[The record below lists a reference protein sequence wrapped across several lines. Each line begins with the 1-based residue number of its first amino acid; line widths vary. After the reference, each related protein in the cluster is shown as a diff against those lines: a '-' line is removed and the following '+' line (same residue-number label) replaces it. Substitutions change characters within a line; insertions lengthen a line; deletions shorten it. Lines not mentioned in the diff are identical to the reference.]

1 MERSDAVKKGQRV
14 ICLKI
19 GGRAAADDS
28 SMNELVAEI
37 RELSNDTRFIVVH
50 GGGAEVTRLSE
61 RLGFTP
67 TFEDG
72 VRMTSPGEMD
82 VVDMVLSGTMNK
94 TLVRRFAAAG
104 VRAAGVS
111 GSDGALF
118 TGTPLNDS
126 TRTAKIDRVD
136 CTMLELLVDGGFLP
150 IVASTSMTGAGVA
163 LNVNADEAAFAIA
176 AALPA
181 DLLVFL
187 SDIPGILAADGSVIP
202 LLDERSVA
210 EHIADKTITGGMIP
224 KVRASVDAL
233 RAGTGGIVVGKF
245 SSSGDLRRLLDGGIG
260 SRVVLSEHADRRSR

>member
-1 MERSDAVKKGQRV
+1 MSA
-14 ICLKI
+14 
-19 GGRAAADDS
+19 
-28 SMNELVAEI
+28 LVEEI
-37 RELSNDTRFIVVH
+37 RGLCSDTRFVVVH
-50 GGGAEVTRLSE
+50 GGGAEVTRMSE
-61 RLGFTP
+61 RLGYSP

-72 VRMTSPGEMD
+72 VRMTSPEEMD
-82 VVDMVLSGTMNK
+82 VVDMVLSGKMNK

-126 TRTAKIDRVD
+126 TRTGRIDRVD
-136 CTMLELLVDGGFLP
+136 CVMLELLVDGGFLP
-150 IVASTSMTGAGVA
+150 VVASTSMTVGGVA

-187 SDIPGILAADGSVIP
+187 SDTPGILAADGSLIP
-202 LLDERSVA
+202 SLDERSVV
-210 EHIADKTITGGMIP
+210 ERIADKTITGGMIP

-245 SSSGDLRRLLDGGIG
+245 SSSGDLHKLLNGDIG
-260 SRVVLSEHADRRSR
+260 TRVVLSERADRRGR